1 MSDEQSFDIIH
12 IQKESAFEKKIQI
25 MYLNRL
31 FCSNIYVIG
40 TQTLSELSPGT
51 SHRGNAF
58 GTEKLLEEKNL

>member
-31 FCSNIYVIG
+31 FCSNVYMIG
-40 TQTLSELSPGT
+40 T
-51 SHRGNAF
+51 
-58 GTEKLLEEKNL
+58 

>member
-1 MSDEQSFDIIH
+1 
-12 IQKESAFEKKIQI
+12 

-31 FCSNIYVIG
+31 FCSNIYMIG

-58 GTEKLLEEKNL
+58 GTEKLLKEKNL